1 MDSAPEL
8 KYADVLLP
16 LRLSGEVTYLV
27 PQEAEF
33 ENCREGSR
41 VWVEF
46 SSKRYCG
53 VVTAVYTHLPHQE
66 KEVAYKNLL
75 SVERGFVRPW
85 ELRFWK
91 NLADYYLCTAGE
103 VYRAA
108 CPSALIRQQEVKSR
122 KSPEQFFE
130 AVRQE
135 EIDSATLMCMPELSD
150 AQHEAFEKIGE
161 FLETGSKP
169 VLLHGVAGSGKTE
182 VYVSLA
188 LEELKKGKNVL
199 YMVPEIALSR
209 QLQTRLRKVF
219 GERLLT
225 FHSGRTVAEKKR
237 VHDIISCN
245 YECPVVVLGTRS
257 ALFLPY
263 CTLGLVI
270 IDEEHDSSYKQSEPA
285 PRYHARDAAVIL
297 AKELGSKI
305 IMGSATPSLESEY
318 NCSVGRFAK
327 VSLLEKYYG
336 SQTSQLVVVDTSAAR
351 RLGQMKGSFSQ
362 QLINEIRRTLERKK
376 QVLVFKNRRS
386 YSPLVECADC
396 GDIPK
401 CPRCNVVLSY
411 HKYDNTLR
419 CHYCDY
425 QMKFTGVCH
434 SCGGTSFTFTG
445 AGTEKIEEELK
456 ALFPEASVSRFDAD
470 ITKSKRESENII
482 KLFSHGATDI
492 LVGTQMIGKGFD
504 FENLE
509 LVAVLDAQ
517 QLFGIQD
524 FRADERAMQQLSQL
538 IGRTGRRSD
547 RGKVLIQTASRNHPV
562 ISFLKSLQSGASFEN
577 NFLHTLFKE
586 RVEFRFAPYVRMI
599 KLTVKSK
606 TLKKLD
612 SLSEAL
618 SLQLASSHLGEVS
631 GPFVPPIERVRG
643 EWLKCFYLK
652 LKRDKAL
659 LENKRKIREIVEG
672 LRVGN
677 SIIIDVDPY

>member
-1 MDSAPEL
+1 MVMNSVPGL

-16 LRLSGEVTYLV
+16 LRLGGEVTYIV
-27 PQEAEF
+27 PQEIGF

-46 SSKRYCG
+46 SSRRYCG
-53 VVTAVYTHLPHQE
+53 VVTAVYTHPPHHD

-75 SVERGFVRPW
+75 SVGQGFVRPW

-91 NLADYYLCTAGE
+91 DMADYYLCTAGE

-130 AVRQE
+130 AVRKE
-135 EIDSATLMCMPELSD
+135 EPAGPGVPELSA
-150 AQHEAFEKIGE
+150 AQHEAFEKTVQL
-161 FLETGSKP
+161 LETGKKP

-182 VYVSLA
+182 IYISLA

-209 QLQTRLRKVF
+209 QLQTRLKKVF

-225 FHSGRTVAEKKR
+225 FHSGRTIAEKKR
-237 VHDIISCN
+237 VHDILSCN
-245 YECPVVVLGTRS
+245 YECPAIVLGTRS

-318 NCSVGRFAK
+318 NCSLGRFSK

-336 SQTSQLVVVDTSAAR
+336 PQTSQLVVVDTSAAR

-362 QLINEIRRTLERKK
+362 QLINEIKKTLENRK

-386 YSPLVECADC
+386 YSPFVECTGC
-396 GDIPK
+396 GNIPK
-401 CPRCNVVLSY
+401 CPRCNVILSY

-425 QMKFTGVCH
+425 QMKFTGTCQK
-434 SCGGTSFTFTG
+434 CGGTSFTFPG

-456 ALFPEASVSRFDAD
+456 SLFPGASVSRFDAD
-470 ITKSKRESENII
+470 ITRSRRESENII
-482 KLFSHGATDI
+482 RLFSQGATDI

-504 FENLE
+504 FGNLE
-509 LVAVLDAQ
+509 LVAILDAQ

-538 IGRTGRRSD
+538 IGRTGRRGN
-547 RGKVLIQTASRNHPV
+547 RGKVLIQTANKEHPV
-562 ISFLKSLQSGASFEN
+562 ISFLKSLQSGDPSAN
-577 NFLHTLFKE
+577 NFVHSLFME

-606 TLKKLD
+606 TIKKLD
-612 SLSEAL
+612 SLSNTL
-618 SLQLASSHLGEVS
+618 SLQLASAHIGEVS
-631 GPFVPPIERVRG
+631 GPFVPPIDRLRG

-652 LKRDKAL
+652 LKRDKTL
-659 LENKRKIREIVEG
+659 LENKRKIRDIVEG
-672 LRVGN
+672 LRGGN